1 MAVARWQINPIW
13 FAMMAA
19 SNPRWSVSY
28 ARLVSVR
35 AKGFFKGSKTSEG
48 KSLSDELS
56 QVRIGDVVKMVC
68 NGKLVWLGLQ
78 KGDSFLITIM
88 NVVEYHSWE
97 NMLAD
102 SMLENL
108 LPKHVLSRGQQKEFN
123 QENGLEVY
131 QIFCYWPKIWK
142 QTPSPLCCYTCVER
156 LSSGYPNARML
167 PRDALRA

>member
-1 MAVARWQINPIW
+1 VQTGLSKLTEKAVARWKINPIW

-19 SNPRWSVSY
+19 SHPRWSVSD
-28 ARLVSVR
+28 ASLVSVR
-35 AKGFFKGSKTSEG
+35 AKGLFKGSKTSEG
-48 KSLSDELS
+48 KSLTDELR
-56 QVRIGDVVKMVC
+56 QVRQGDVVKMVC
-68 NGKLVWLGLQ
+68 NGNLVWLRLQ

-123 QENGLEVY
+123 QQNGLELY
-131 QIFCYWPKIWK
+131 QGIFHWPLVNG
-142 QTPSPLCCYTCVER
+142 QYGAMRFDVRPNRNTM
-156 LSSGYPNARML
+156 SSVKM
-167 PRDALRA
+167 

>member
-1 MAVARWQINPIW
+1 MMAV
-13 FAMMAA
+13 
-19 SNPRWSVSY
+19 SHPRWSVSD

-48 KSLSDELS
+48 KSLSDELR
-56 QVRIGDVVKMVC
+56 QVRPRDVVKMVC
-68 NGKLVWLGLQ
+68 NGNLVWLGLQ

-97 NMLAD
+97 NMLVD

-108 LPKHVLSRGQQKEFN
+108 LPNHVLSRGQQKEFN

-131 QIFCYWPKIWK
+131 QKLFYWPWVNGRHEAMRFDVRPNHD
-142 QTPSPLCCYTCVER
+142 TM
-156 LSSGYPNARML
+156 SSVRM
-167 PRDALRA
+167 